1 MAKILVVGGL
11 GPPEEDPKL
20 SEPRRQFAEFIGRE
34 IVSRGHILIGGCRT
48 HLDAEVAKGGKIAA
62 LEQKLDISRYI
73 RSWVTESTTPAHS
86 IGEIQRSR
94 VVDWVRVP
102 RGFTFP
108 EPIQVADVVIVIGGW
123 EGTHYAASWA
133 RIANKPLV
141 PVAAFGLAATEI
153 FRDELNNFDRKYS
166 SRLTEDEFGI
176 LNRLLTDC
184 DPESIGAFAREVVTL
199 AERLVTPT
207 EVFVIMSFAE
217 SGPLIDAYETFKR
230 VCGAHGFRAFKV
242 DQHFDARQRIV
253 PSIISSIR
261 RAAFIIADLTEP
273 RPNVYYELG
282 YAQAL
287 GKDILTTA
295 QKGTPLPFDVFDIP
309 THFWDSQHALEK
321 KLDLDIRTIAER
333 FGRRQLV

>member
-11 GPPEEDPKL
+11 GPPNEDPKV
-20 SEPRRQFAEFIGRE
+20 SEPRKLFAEFIGRE
-34 IVSRGHILIGGCRT
+34 IISRGHVLIGGCRT
-48 HLDAEVAKGGKIAA
+48 QLDATVAKGGKAAA
-62 LEQKLDISRYI
+62 LDQKLDVSHCI
-73 RSWVTESTTPAHS
+73 RSWVTESTTPSHD
-86 IGEIQRSR
+86 IGEIQRSQ
-94 VVDWVRVP
+94 VADWVRVP
-102 RGFTFP
+102 RGSTFP

-123 EGTHYAASWA
+123 DGTHYAASWA

-141 PVAAFGLAATEI
+141 PIAAFGLAAAEI
-153 FRDELNNFDRKYS
+153 YRDEMNNCERKYS
-166 SRLTEDEFGI
+166 SRITEDDFEI
-176 LNRLLTDC
+176 LNRLLTGSEPDTIK
-184 DPESIGAFAREVVTL
+184 SFAQEVISL
-199 AERLVTPT
+199 AERLITPT

-217 SGPLIDAYETFKR
+217 TGSLIDAFNTFQR
-230 VCGAHGFRAFKV
+230 VCKANGFRAFKV

-261 RAAFIIADLTEP
+261 RSAFIIADLTEP

-282 YAQAL
+282 YAQAF

-309 THFWDSQHALEK
+309 THFWDSQYMLEQ
-321 KLDLDIRTIAER
+321 KLQIDVRSIAER

>member
-11 GPPEEDPKL
+11 GPPNEDSKL
-20 SEPRRQFAEFIGRE
+20 AEPRRQFADFVGRE
-34 IVSRGHILIGGCRT
+34 IVSRGHVLIGGCRT
-48 HLDAEVAKGGKIAA
+48 QLDAMVAKGGKAAA
-62 LEQKLDISRYI
+62 LEQKLEISRCI
-73 RSWVTESTTPAHS
+73 RSWVTESTTPSHD
-86 IGEIQRSR
+86 IGEIQRSQ
-94 VVDWVRVP
+94 VDDWVRVP

-123 EGTHYAASWA
+123 DGTHYAASWA

-153 FRDELNNFDRKYS
+153 YRDEMHNFERKYS
-166 SRLTEDEFGI
+166 ARITEDEFGI
-176 LNRLLTDC
+176 LNRLLTSSD
-184 DPESIGAFAREVVTL
+184 SATMRSFAQEVISL
-199 AERLVTPT
+199 AERLITPT

-217 SGPLIDAYETFKR
+217 TGPLIDAYNTFQR
-230 VCGAHGFRAFKV
+230 VCIANGFRAFKV

-261 RAAFIIADLTEP
+261 RSAFIIADLTEP

-295 QKGTPLPFDVFDIP
+295 QKGTVLPFDVFDIP
-309 THFWDSQHALEK
+309 THFWDSQHVLEQ
-321 KLDLDIRTIAER
+321 KLQIEIKSIADR
-333 FGRRQLV
+333 FGRRQLI

>member
-11 GPPEEDPKL
+11 GAPDENSKL
-20 SEPRRQFAEFIGRE
+20 SRPRQLFAEAIGRE
-34 IVSRGHILIGGCRT
+34 IVSRGHVLIGGCRT
-48 HLDAEVAKGGKIAA
+48 ELDAMVAKGGKAA
-62 LEQKLDISRYI
+62 TLEQRLDASRCI
-73 RSWVTESTTPAHS
+73 RSWVTESTTPSHD
-86 IGEIQRSR
+86 IGEIQRSQ
-94 VVDWVRVP
+94 VGDWVRVP
-102 RGFTFP
+102 RGFAFP

-123 EGTHYAASWA
+123 DGTHYAASWA

-141 PVAAFGLAATEI
+141 PVASFGLAAVEI
-153 FRDELNNFDRKYS
+153 FRDEQHNFERKYA
-166 SRLTEDEFGI
+166 SRITEEDFGI
-176 LNRLLTDC
+176 LNRLLTNLE
-184 DPESIGAFAREVVTL
+184 PEAIGNFAREVVSL
-199 AERLVTPT
+199 AERLITPT

-217 SGPLIDAYETFKR
+217 TGSLIDAYNTFQR
-230 VCGAHGFRAFKV
+230 VCKANGFRAFKV

-261 RAAFIIADLTEP
+261 RSAFIIADLTEP

-309 THFWDSQHALEK
+309 THFWDSQHALEQ
-321 KLDLDIRTIAER
+321 KLQVDVQTIAER
-333 FGRRQLV
+333 YGRRQLV